1 MKVIGKRRG
10 ERWRESKEKEARRAR
25 NLVVNTTVFRS
36 EEVTFGDKNDDSSH
50 DSSNESYNRVSL
62 SLSLCL
68 TVFCEEIGH
77 RAESL
82 GDHHDLHWIAI
93 SEIIFK

>member
-1 MKVIGKRRG
+1 M
-10 ERWRESKEKEARRAR
+10 ERESKEKEARRAR

-62 SLSLCL
+62 SLSLS
-68 TVFCEEIGH
+68 V
-77 RAESL
+77 SL
-82 GDHHDLHWIAI
+82 SFVKKLVIAQSH
-93 SEIIFK
+93 SEITTICIGSPLVK

>member
-50 DSSNESYNRVSL
+50 DSYNRVSL
-62 SLSLCL
+62 SLSLSLSHCL
-68 TVFCEEIGH
+68 
-77 RAESL
+77 L
-82 GDHHDLHWIAI
+82 
-93 SEIIFK
+93 